1 MMGIR
6 LVEGRFLKRFD
17 HQTSP
22 KVVIVSLRLA
32 KRLSPNRSILGRR
45 ILPMDRFGPGPQEWL
60 TVVGVAGDVKHGGPA
75 GDAAMDIYVPYL
87 QTGWQS
93 SSFVVRTELA
103 PEIIHRE
110 ALRAVASVDPAEPPN
125 DLLMMDQA
133 LARTVW
139 QRRLAGVVFSILA
152 ALALA
157 VAGIGIYGVIS
168 YSVSQRVREIGI
180 RSALGARRGDILA
193 MVLRQGAIFVMPG
206 IVLGTALGW
215 LLGRAVSAL
224 LFQVTPS
231 DPATLGLVMTILPV
245 IAGCGCLIPA
255 ARAARI
261 DPLVAL
267 RTE

>member
-6 LVEGRFLKRFD
+6 LVEGRFLNSFD

-22 KVVIVSLRLA
+22 KVVVISQRLA
-32 KRLSPNRSILGRR
+32 KRLSPDRSILGRR

-60 TVVGVAGDVKHGGPA
+60 TVVGIVSDVKHGGPV
-75 GDAAMDIYVPYL
+75 GGIGMDIYVPYL

-103 PEIIHRE
+103 PESIHRE
-110 ALRAVASVDPAEPPN
+110 ALRAVANVDPGEPPN

-133 LARTVW
+133 LARTIW
-139 QRRLAGVVFSILA
+139 QRRLAGLVFSILA
-152 ALALA
+152 TLALTLA
-157 VAGIGIYGVIS
+157 AIGIYGVIS
-168 YSVSQRVREIGI
+168 YSVNQRVREIGI
-180 RSALGARRGDILA
+180 RSALGATRTHILT
-193 MVLRQGAIFVMPG
+193 MVLRQGAFFVLPG
-206 IVLGTALGW
+206 IALGIALGL

-224 LFQVTPS
+224 LFEVNPN
-231 DPATLGLVMTILPV
+231 DPTILGV
-245 IAGCGCLIPA
+245 VTTILLAIATCGCLGPA

-267 RTE
+267 RGE